1 MSSKSVKYIQNNENR
16 VMEQES
22 IVLGYV
28 YSVLNDQMTNLLL
41 IIVYNVVS
49 ILIINLYNNISM
61 IFILPRIYQLQIQ
74 VNLPIS
80 LHLQGIQIWLHSFL
94 QFRLLLLLPAHSLT
108 VPREL

>member
-1 MSSKSVKYIQNNENR
+1 
-16 VMEQES
+16 MEQES
-22 IVLGYV
+22 IVLGYN

-41 IIVYNVVS
+41 IIVYNVAS
-49 ILIINLYNNISM
+49 ILSKDLIINLYNDISM

-74 VNLPIS
+74 VNLS
-80 LHLQGIQIWLHSFL
+80 SYLQLQGIQIWLHSFL